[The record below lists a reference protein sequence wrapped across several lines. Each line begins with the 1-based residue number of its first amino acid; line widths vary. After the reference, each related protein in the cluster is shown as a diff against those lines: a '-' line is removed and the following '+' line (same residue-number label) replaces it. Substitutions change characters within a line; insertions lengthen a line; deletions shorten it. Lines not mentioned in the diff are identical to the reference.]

1 MFGRVM
7 PPPIYTVLVPSETV
21 SPPMAEGDEIKDAT
35 WATAWII
42 WGGQHR
48 PRVEGGLSEKQVCR
62 GQRLGCCGASAD
74 AGVSQAQTPPPH
86 AEASGGAS
94 PAHTTGSTRPRAPT
108 AEGDI
113 SGSEATGF
121 VIMWYSVPVHCLC
134 EIYSF
139 IFIILGILWY
149 L

>member
-48 PRVEGGLSEKQVCR
+48 PRVLMGGGGSVRE
-62 GQRLGCCGASAD
+62 
-74 AGVSQAQTPPPH
+74 AGVQG
-86 AEASGGAS
+86 AEAKVLRGLCRRWSESGTD
-94 PAHTTGSTRPRAPT
+94 PPRMPRPREEPALPT
-108 AEGDI
+108 PRGPRDLGPPQLRE
-113 SGSEATGF
+113 TF
-121 VIMWYSVPVHCLC
+121 LVPKPLD
-134 EIYSF
+134 
-139 IFIILGILWY
+139 L
-149 L
+149 